1 MKYLIK
7 TNIDRVR
14 VTTLSGKNKL
24 YSSKYFKR
32 DKADLEFMTD
42 FDLKKWYLEEYL
54 GEYLYDEDASAKVIA
69 KAINEYVE
77 DNKELNNRE
86 FLELKYLEGGDS
98 ILTGAWKISKDYFDT
113 LATIYANDERVTVS
127 KSESNKEEYVVNG
140 DLEFLYGLDKSGLN
154 YEIIN

>member
-77 DNKELNNRE
+77 DNKQLNNRE

-98 ILTGAWKISKDYFDT
+98 ILTGVWKISKEYFNT
-113 LATIYANDERVTVS
+113 LSEIYKDNPKVSILRTESDKDEYT
-127 KSESNKEEYVVNG
+127 VNG
-140 DLEFLYGLDKSGLN
+140 DLEFIYGLDKSGLN